1 MIRFNEAMPHTK
13 GYTMSKQFDTAAVAS
28 INAIA
33 RADKAADAVTAKH
46 LPALRAACVGWSR
59 DEVKAAILEPYAKG
73 RGITLNTTKAG
84 VLRWPSDVDGVDAA
98 KKGCNRLISAIMGDS
113 KNEREVLEVPATIQ
127 KLADALAKACSEY
140 EEARRLANTA
150 LSAALSNLK

>member
-1 MIRFNEAMPHTK
+1 
-13 GYTMSKQFDTAAVAS
+13 MSKQFNTAAISA

-46 LPALRAACVGWSR
+46 LPALRTACVGWSR
-59 DEVKAAILEPYAKG
+59 DEVKAAILAPYAAG
-73 RGITLNTTKAG
+73 RGITLNTTKDG

-98 KKGCNRLISAIMGDS
+98 KRGCNRLIAAILGDT
-113 KNEREVLEVPATIQ
+113 KAEAETLEVPAAIQ
-127 KLADALAKACSEY
+127 KLADALAQACNEY